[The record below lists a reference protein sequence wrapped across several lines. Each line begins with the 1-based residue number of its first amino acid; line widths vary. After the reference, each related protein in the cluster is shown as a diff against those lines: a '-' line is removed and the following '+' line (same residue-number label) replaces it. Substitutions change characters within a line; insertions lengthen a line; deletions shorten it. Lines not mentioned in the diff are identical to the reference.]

1 MNTSKQVNVMIGLM
15 FVFLVGTLLYF
26 VWDTVRAE
34 DAQERQTVVNAERGG
49 RLFSVNCRPC
59 HGMNGL
65 GPLENPN
72 LPGIPLNLDTNRGI
86 KAETGEFDPGLL
98 QDRQNRI
105 RDTIRCG
112 RVGTLMPAGAEDQG
126 GPLNDFQI
134 LQLVALITGAMPGE
148 EAPDDPNAVS
158 ELGWEAAVEEA
169 NLGAPHGDLL
179 EGKKLAEAA
188 SAAATTLILTDA
200 QRLTIGSQLRIGEEV
215 IKITDAPVS
224 STLLDAVGPDE
235 TELPVKDAGVFKAG
249 DVVKVGGER
258 MRVTSASGDLLRVER
273 GVDGTEAGA
282 HRIEAVVFEPVNE
295 ITVER
300 AAFGT
305 VAAEHKAGAQVF
317 TGPIEPP
324 KGPVTGADGI
334 PPCGQLAPAAAPSP
348 GAGATPVA
356 VQGEV
361 SMDMADNFFQLGDQ
375 KNPTLSVK
383 IGQAVKVNLTNKGVA
398 IHNMRTAGE
407 DGNYNSGDDDISDP
421 NLVSPGATASLEFTF
436 DKVGTFS
443 YQCDFHTTDMKG
455 EIIVAQ

>member
-26 VWDTVRAE
+26 VWDTVRAD

-49 RLFSVNCRPC
+49 RLFSLNCRSC
-59 HGMNGL
+59 HGIRGL

-72 LPGIPLNLDTNRGI
+72 QPGMPLNVETNRPD
-86 KAETGEFDPGLL
+86 DPGNLL
-98 QDRQNRI
+98 ERQARI
-105 RDTIRCG
+105 LDTIRCG
-112 RVGTLMPAGAEDQG
+112 RVGTLMPAWAEDQG

-215 IKITDAPVS
+215 VKITDAPVS

-249 DVVKVGGER
+249 DVVQIGGER

-282 HRIEAVVFEPVNE
+282 HRIEAPGF
-295 ITVER
+295 
-300 AAFGT
+300 
-305 VAAEHKAGAQVF
+305 
-317 TGPIEPP
+317 EPP

-356 VQGEV
+356 VQGEI
-361 SMDMADNFFQLGDQ
+361 SMDMGDNFFQMGDQ

-383 IGQAVKVNLTNKGVA
+383 IGQAVKVNLTSKGVA

-407 DGNYNSGDDDISDP
+407 DGNYNSGDDDVSDP
-421 NLVSPGATASLEFTF
+421 NPVPSGATATLEFTF
-436 DKVGTFS
+436 DKAGTFS
-443 YQCDFHTTDMKG
+443 YQCDFHPLDMKG
-455 EIIVAQ
+455 EIIIAQ

>member
-49 RLFSVNCRPC
+49 RLFSLNCRSC
-59 HGMNGL
+59 HGINGL

-72 LPGIPLNLDTNRGI
+72 LPGIPLNVKETNRPD
-86 KAETGEFDPGLL
+86 DPGKLL
-98 QDRQNRI
+98 ERQNRI

-112 RVGTLMPAGAEDQG
+112 RVGTLMPQWSEDQG

-148 EAPDDPNAVS
+148 DAPKDPNAVS
-158 ELGWEAAVEEA
+158 ELGWEAAVKEA
-169 NLGAPHGDLL
+169 DLGPPHGDLL
-179 EGKKLAEAA
+179 PGKTLAEAA
-188 SAAATTLILTDA
+188 SASATTLVLTDA
-200 QRLTIGSQLRIGEEV
+200 QKLTIGNLLRIDEEV
-215 IKITDAPVS
+215 LKIVHAPVS
-224 STLLDAVGPDE
+224 STLLKAVDPDQ
-235 TELPVKDAGVFKAG
+235 TELPVKDAGKGFKAG
-249 DVVKVGGER
+249 DIVQVGGER
-258 MRVTSASGDLLRVER
+258 MRVVSASGDLLRVER

-282 HRIEAVVFEPVNE
+282 HRIEAPVFEPVKE

-305 VAAEHKAGAQVF
+305 VAAQHKAGTQVF
-317 TGPIEPP
+317 AGPIEPP

-383 IGQAVKVNLTNKGVA
+383 VGQAVKVNLTNKGVA

-407 DGNYNSGDDDISDP
+407 DSNYNSVDDD
-421 NLVSPGATASLEFTF
+421 VSVPDVVPSRATASLQFTF
-436 DKVGTFS
+436 DKAGTFP
-443 YQCDFHTTDMKG
+443 YRCDFHPDLMKG
-455 EIIVAQ
+455 EIVVSQ

>member
-49 RLFSVNCRPC
+49 RLFSLNCRSC
-59 HGMNGL
+59 HGINGL

-72 LPGIPLNLDTNRGI
+72 LPGIPLNVKETNRPD
-86 KAETGEFDPGLL
+86 DPGKLL
-98 QDRQNRI
+98 ERQNRI

-112 RVGTLMPAGAEDQG
+112 RVGTLMPQWSEDQG

-148 EAPDDPNAVS
+148 DAPDDPNAVS
-158 ELGWEAAVEEA
+158 ELGWEAALEEA
-169 NLGAPHGDLL
+169 NRPPPHGDLL
-179 EGKKLAEAA
+179 PGKRLDKAVGPTD
-188 SAAATTLILTDA
+188 TTFVLTDA
-200 QRLTIGSQLRIGEEV
+200 QKLTIGSQLRIDEEV
-215 IKITDAPVS
+215 LKIVHAPVS
-224 STLLDAVGPDE
+224 STLLKVVGPDE
-235 TELPVKDAGVFKAG
+235 AELSVKDAGEGFKAG
-249 DVVKVGGER
+249 DIVQVGGER

-273 GVDGTEAGA
+273 GVDGTEAGPP
-282 HRIEAVVFEPVNE
+282 RIEAVVFEPVNE

-317 TGPIEPP
+317 AGPIEPP

-334 PPCGQLAPAAAPSP
+334 PPCGQLAPAAAPAP

-356 VQGEV
+356 VEGEV
-361 SMDMADNFFQLGDQ
+361 AVDMADNFFQLGDQ

-383 IGQAVKVNLTNKGVA
+383 VGQAVKVNLTNKGVA
-398 IHNMRTAGE
+398 IHNLRTAGE
-407 DGNYNSGDDDISDP
+407 DGNFNSGDDDVSDP
-421 NLVSPGATASLEFTF
+421 DIVPSGATATLEFTF
-436 DKVGTFS
+436 DKAGTFP
-443 YQCDFHTTDMKG
+443 YQCDFHPDVMKG
-455 EIIVAQ
+455 EMVVSQ

>member
-34 DAQERQTVVNAERGG
+34 DAQERQIVVNAERGG
-49 RLFSVNCRPC
+49 RLFSLNCRSC
-59 HGMNGL
+59 HGIKGL

-72 LPGIPLNLDTNRGI
+72 QPGMPLNLDTNRGI
-86 KAETGEFDPGLL
+86 DPATGEFDPGKLVEK
-98 QDRQNRI
+98 QARI

-112 RVGTLMPAGAEDQG
+112 RVGTLMPAWAEDQG

-148 EAPDDPNAVS
+148 DAPDDPNAVS
-158 ELGWEAAVEEA
+158 ELGWEAALEEA
-169 NLGAPHGDLL
+169 NLGPPHGDLL
-179 EGKKLAEAA
+179 PGKRLDKAVGPT
-188 SAAATTLILTDA
+188 ATTFVLIDA
-200 QRLTIGSQLRIGEEV
+200 QKLTIGSQLRIGEEV
-215 IKITDAPVS
+215 VKITHAPVS
-224 STLLDAVGPDE
+224 STLIKAVGPDE
-235 TELPVKDAGVFKAG
+235 AELPVKDAGKGFKAG
-249 DVVKVGGER
+249 DMVQVGGER

-282 HRIEAVVFEPVNE
+282 HRIEAPVFEPDNE

-300 AAFGT
+300 AAFST
-305 VAAEHKAGAQVF
+305 TAAEHKAGAQVF
-317 TGPIEPP
+317 VGPIEPP
-324 KGPVTGADGI
+324 KGPVTGADGT

-375 KNPTLSVK
+375 QNPTLSVK
-383 IGQAVKVNLTNKGVA
+383 VGQAVKVNLTNKGTA
-398 IHNMRTAGE
+398 PHNMRTAGE
-407 DGNYNSGDDDISDP
+407 DGNYTSGDDDVSNP
-421 NLVSPGATASLEFTF
+421 NPVPAGATATL
-436 DKVGTFS
+436 
-443 YQCDFHTTDMKG
+443 
-455 EIIVAQ
+455 

>member
-49 RLFSVNCRPC
+49 RLFSVNCRSC
-59 HGMNGL
+59 HGIRGL

-72 LPGIPLNLDTNRGI
+72 QPGAPLNVETNRPD
-86 KAETGEFDPGLL
+86 DPGKLIE
-98 QDRQNRI
+98 RQSRI
-105 RDTIRCG
+105 LDTIRCG
-112 RVGTLMPAGAEDQG
+112 RVGTLMPAWAEDQG

-148 EAPDDPNAVS
+148 DAPDDPNAVS
-158 ELGWEAAVEEA
+158 ELGWEAALEEA
-169 NLGAPHGDLL
+169 NLGPPHGDLL
-179 EGKKLAEAA
+179 PGKRLDKAVGPTD
-188 SAAATTLILTDA
+188 TTFVLTDA
-200 QRLTIGSQLRIGEEV
+200 QKLTIGGLLRIDEEV
-215 IKITDAPVS
+215 VKITHAPVN
-224 STLLDAVGPDE
+224 STLLDDVGSDE
-235 TELPVKDAGVFKAG
+235 TELPVKDAGEGFKAG
-249 DVVKVGGER
+249 DIVQVGGER

-282 HRIEAVVFEPVNE
+282 HRIEAPVFEPDNE

-317 TGPIEPP
+317 AGPIEPP

-375 KNPTLSVK
+375 QNPTLSVK
-383 IGQAVKVNLTNKGVA
+383 VGQAVKVNLTNKGVA

-407 DGNYNSGDDDISDP
+407 DGNYNSGDDDVSGP
-421 NLVSPGATASLEFTF
+421 NPVPAGATATLEFTF
-436 DKVGTFS
+436 DKAGTFP
-443 YQCDFHTTDMKG
+443 YHCDFHPDVMKG
-455 EIIVAQ
+455 EIVVAQ